1 MKKRKW
7 KRPYVD
13 ELYNEVYDEYRD
25 MFGYTVSTDCFTQQL
40 ALISPD
46 RKLYSLDEAT
56 DAEIN
61 ALMRESVEKGENV
74 LLEKFRDKEY
84 TFTPDPN
91 CDY

>member
-13 ELYNEVYDEYRD
+13 ELYNEVYDEYRE
-25 MFGYTVSTDCFTQQL
+25 MFGYTVFYDFFTGIRTL
-40 ALISPD
+40 GGSD
-46 RKLYSLDEAT
+46 RRTYSVDDAT